1 MADKNQMNLRY
12 DLKKSL
18 WKILKSKE
26 IVLIA
31 ISVIVVLVFRL
42 VNPHYLSLGSLN
54 GIMQAMSI
62 TGIIAV
68 GISALLIGGSID
80 LSASQVSLFAGVIC
94 ALLMQAGVPWGFAV
108 IITLICGACFG
119 MVNAFLITKVGMMA
133 FIATIAVGN
142 VLSGVNMTITRGQ
155 QVPVTVQSFW
165 WGGKSLFGALPY
177 PFLIM
182 VILMVVYGLIL
193 NYTQFGRNIYLVGGN
208 QAAARLTGVNP
219 VKVRAILYI
228 NNSVLASAAGIVLL
242 SRMQTASP
250 QSQRD
255 AQMEAITAAILGG
268 IAFTGG
274 AGGMTGC
281 FIGVL
286 LFSFF
291 NSGLQSLALDTFWS
305 QIASGLLLIVALTV
319 DFFNTR
325 SREKSL
331 RIRMNQDSAVAKEVG
346 R

>member
-1 MADKNQMNLRY
+1 MRGRVLI
-12 DLKKSL
+12 
-18 WKILKSKE
+18 ILKSKE
-26 IVLIA
+26 IVLIL
-31 ISVIVVLVFRL
+31 ISIIVIVVFRAI
-42 VNPHYLSLGSLN
+42 NHSFLSIGSLR
-54 GIMQAMSI
+54 GIMVAMSI

-68 GISALLIGGSID
+68 GIGTLLIGGSID
-80 LSASQVSLFAGVIC
+80 LSASQVTLFAGVIC
-94 ALLMQAGVPWGFAV
+94 ALLIQAGVPWGFAI
-108 IITLICGACFG
+108 IITVICGACIG
-119 MVNAFLITKVGMMA
+119 AVNAFLITKVGMMA

-155 QVPVTVQSFW
+155 QIPVSIQSFW
-165 WGGKSLFGALPY
+165 WGGKSLFDVFPY
-177 PFLIM
+177 PFIIM
-182 VILMVVYGLIL
+182 LVLMIIYGLIL

-219 VKVRAILYI
+219 VKVRAILYM
-228 NNSVLASAAGIVLL
+228 NNSMLASIAGIVLL
-242 SRMQTASP
+242 SRMQTAAP

-291 NSGLQSLALDTFWS
+291 NSGLQSLALDSFWS
-305 QIASGLLLIVALTV
+305 LVASGLLLVVALTV
-319 DFFNTR
+319 DYINGR

-331 RIRMNQDSAVAKEVG
+331 RAKIRPEIKTAKEGEV
-346 R
+346 